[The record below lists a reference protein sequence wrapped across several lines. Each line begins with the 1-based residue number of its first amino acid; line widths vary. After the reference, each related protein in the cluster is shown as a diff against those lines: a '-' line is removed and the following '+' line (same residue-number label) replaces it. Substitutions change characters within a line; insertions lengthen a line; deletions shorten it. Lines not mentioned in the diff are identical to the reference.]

1 MKRHSGKNIAAAAA
15 LVTMLILSSCQGTAG
30 SGSAAGTSGA
40 AAETSGAAAETSG
53 AAASAKKELT
63 TEAIEGLPMV
73 DMSKWQYNAEDDVYW
88 QVGIPYCASPA
99 DETYETM
106 GFFVPGAYFAGTDNG
121 DGTWT
126 CEKEDNAE
134 CGGYIADTAPVILPV
149 NTPGYSAMSAPESYD
164 SNFGYGSVTDYTK
177 EGMVLAVA
185 GCRGREHGAPAGVT
199 DLKAAIRFLRYN
211 DELIPGDANSLFCC
225 GMSGGGAQSAVLG
238 ASGDSELYTPY
249 LEQIGAA
256 RDYSDAVLGAMCW
269 CPITSLDMADAAY
282 EWNLGGTREG
292 LTEEE
297 QRYSDGLAAAF
308 ADYINSLGLMDE
320 NSELLTLEESAEGVW
335 QAGSYADYMKGVVQ
349 DSLNHF
355 LEDTEFPYDADN
367 AGGHG
372 GMGARG
378 GHGGMGGPNGQGGPG
393 GQGGPNG
400 QGGPGGQGAPDGQGA
415 PGAGNTEGADYAQMD
430 NITRKSYATAAVSLS
445 GTYETPADYIAALN
459 EPFTWVTYDEVSN
472 TAEITSMA
480 DFCKAMKVASK
491 GLGAFDQLDRGQG
504 ENTLFGYGDG
514 AGAHFDRVLAGLA
527 AGTEYEEAFAEDMEK
542 KDAAGNQV
550 QTRVDMYNPL
560 YYFLDHYDGCGTSE
574 PAGYWRIRTGICQGD
589 TALTT
594 ETNLAL
600 AIASYGPGYVVDF
613 ETVWGMG
620 HTMAERKGEST
631 ANFIAWVRDCMG
643 GNAADKE
650 IRK

>member
-15 LVTMLILSSCQGTAG
+15 LVTMLVLSSCGGAGGSGGAAGSGTAGTGGTAG
-30 SGSAAGTSGA
+30 SSSAAESVSASESAGKEQAGA
-40 AAETSGAAAETSG
+40 SET
-53 AAASAKKELT
+53 AKKELR
-63 TEAIEGLPMV
+63 TEVIEGLPMV
-73 DMSKWQYNAEDDVYW
+73 DMTKWQYNAEDDVYW

-99 DETYETM
+99 DESYETM
-106 GFFVPGAYFAGTDNG
+106 GFYVPGAYFEGTENG

-126 CEKEDNAE
+126 CEKLDNAA
-134 CGGYIADTAPVILPV
+134 CGDYIADTAPVILPV

-211 DELIPGDANSLFCC
+211 NELLPGDANSLFCC

-308 ADYINSLGLMDE
+308 ADYINSLGLTGGDGQE
-320 NSELLTLEESAEGVW
+320 LTLEESGEGVW

-349 DSLNHF
+349 ESLNHF
-355 LEDTEFPYDADN
+355 LEDTEFPYNADN

-372 GMGARG
+372 GMG
-378 GHGGMGGPNGQGGPG
+378 GPG
-393 GQGGPNG
+393 GH
-400 QGGPGGQGAPDGQGA
+400 GGPGGQGAPDGQGA
-415 PGAGNTEGADYAQMD
+415 PGAGNAEGGDYAQMD

-459 EPFTWVTYDEVSN
+459 EPFTWVKYDEASN

-480 DFCKAMKVASK
+480 DFCKAIKVASK

-527 AGTEYEEAFAEDMEK
+527 AGTEYEAAFAEDLEK

-560 YYFLDHYDGCGTSE
+560 YYFLDHYDGSGSSE
-574 PAGYWRIRTGICQGD
+574 PAGYWRIRSGICQGD

-600 AIASYGPGYVVDF
+600 AIASYGPGYAVDF

>member
-40 AAETSGAAAETSG
+40 AGSGGPGGSSSAAEGTSASAG
-53 AAASAKKELT
+53 AGTEKSAGTDAAGSAKKELS

-106 GFFVPGAYFAGTDNG
+106 GFFVPGAYFSGTDNG

-335 QAGSYADYMKGVVQ
+335 QAA
-349 DSLNHF
+349 
-355 LEDTEFPYDADN
+355 
-367 AGGHG
+367 
-372 GMGARG
+372 
-378 GHGGMGGPNGQGGPG
+378 
-393 GQGGPNG
+393 
-400 QGGPGGQGAPDGQGA
+400 
-415 PGAGNTEGADYAQMD
+415 
-430 NITRKSYATAAVSLS
+430 TRT
-445 GTYETPADYIAALN
+445 I
-459 EPFTWVTYDEVSN
+459 
-472 TAEITSMA
+472 
-480 DFCKAMKVASK
+480 
-491 GLGAFDQLDRGQG
+491 
-504 ENTLFGYGDG
+504 
-514 AGAHFDRVLAGLA
+514 
-527 AGTEYEEAFAEDMEK
+527 
-542 KDAAGNQV
+542 
-550 QTRVDMYNPL
+550 
-560 YYFLDHYDGCGTSE
+560 
-574 PAGYWRIRTGICQGD
+574 
-589 TALTT
+589 
-594 ETNLAL
+594 
-600 AIASYGPGYVVDF
+600 
-613 ETVWGMG
+613 
-620 HTMAERKGEST
+620 
-631 ANFIAWVRDCMG
+631 
-643 GNAADKE
+643 
-650 IRK
+650 

>member
-1 MKRHSGKNIAAAAA
+1 MRRHSGKNIAAAAA
-15 LVTMLILSSCQGTAG
+15 LVTMLILSSCGSAAG
-30 SGSAAGTSGA
+30 GGAAGTSGA
-40 AAETSGAAAETSG
+40 AGSGGPGGSGSAAEETSASAGAGAGQAAGTG
-53 AAASAKKELT
+53 ASDSAKKELT
-63 TEAIEGLPMV
+63 TEVIEGLPMV
-73 DMSKWQYNAEDDVYW
+73 DMTKWQYNAEDDVYW

-99 DETYETM
+99 DEKYETM
-106 GFFVPGAYFAGTDNG
+106 GLFVPGAYFAGTDNG

-134 CGGYIADTAPVILPV
+134 CGGYIADTAPMILPV

-211 DELIPGDANSLFCC
+211 NELLPGDANSLFCC

-308 ADYINSLGLMDE
+308 ADYINSLGLTGGDGQE
-320 NSELLTLEESAEGVW
+320 LTLEESGEGVW

-349 DSLNHF
+349 ESLNHF
-355 LEDTEFPYDADN
+355 LEDTEFPYNADN

-372 GMGARG
+372 GMG
-378 GHGGMGGPNGQGGPG
+378 GPG
-393 GQGGPNG
+393 GH
-400 QGGPGGQGAPDGQGA
+400 GGPGGQGAPDGQGA
-415 PGAGNTEGADYAQMD
+415 PGAGNAEGGDYAQMD

-459 EPFTWVTYDEVSN
+459 EPFTWVKYDEASN

-527 AGTEYEEAFAEDMEK
+527 AGTEYEAAFAEDLEK

-560 YYFLDHYDGCGTSE
+560 YYFLDHYDGSGSSE
-574 PAGYWRIRTGICQGD
+574 PAGYWRIRSGICQGD

-600 AIASYGPGYVVDF
+600 AIASYGPGYAVDF

>member
-30 SGSAAGTSGA
+30 SGSAAG
-40 AAETSGAAAETSG
+40 TSGAAAETSG

-185 GCRGREHGAPAGVT
+185 GCRGRDHGAPAGVT

-211 DELIPGDANSLFCC
+211 DELLPGDANSLFCC

-308 ADYINSLGLMDE
+308 ADYINSLGLTGE
-320 NSELLTLEESAEGVW
+320 NGEELTLEESGEGVW
-335 QAGSYADYMKGVVQ
+335 QAGSYADHMKGVVQ

-355 LEDTEFPYDADN
+355 LEDTEFPYDADKT
-367 AGGHG
+367 GGH
-372 GMGARG
+372 
-378 GHGGMGGPNGQGGPG
+378 
-393 GQGGPNG
+393 
-400 QGGPGGQGAPDGQGA
+400 GGQGAPGGH
-415 PGAGNTEGADYAQMD
+415 GGGNAENADYAQMD

-459 EPFTWVTYDEVSN
+459 EPFTWVTYDEASN

-480 DFCKAMKVASK
+480 DFCKAMKVAAK

-527 AGTEYEEAFAEDMEK
+527 AGTEYEEAFAEDLEK

>member
-1 MKRHSGKNIAAAAA
+1 MKRNSGKSIAAAAVLA
-15 LVTMLILSSCQGTAG
+15 AVLVLSSCGGAGGSGGTAG
-30 SGSAAGTSGA
+30 SSTAGTSGA
-40 AAETSGAAAETSG
+40 AGSSGAAESVSAQEG
-53 AAASAKKELT
+53 AGKEQAPAGSEKKELR
-63 TEAIEGLPMV
+63 TEVIEGLPMV
-73 DMSKWQYNAEDDVYW
+73 DMTKWQYNAEDDVYW

-99 DETYETM
+99 DESYETM
-106 GFFVPGAYFAGTDNG
+106 GFYVPGAYFEGTENG

-126 CEKEDNAE
+126 CVKLDNAA
-134 CGGYIADTAPVILPV
+134 CGDYIADTAPVILPV

-177 EGMVLAVA
+177 EGMILAVA

-199 DLKAAIRFLRYN
+199 DLKAAIRFIRYN
-211 DELIPGDANSLFCC
+211 DELLPGDAQYLFCC

-238 ASGDSELYTPY
+238 ASGDSDLYTPY

-256 RDYSDAVLGAMCW
+256 KDYSDAVFGAMCW

-282 EWNLGGTREG
+282 EWNLGVTREG

-320 NSELLTLEESAEGVW
+320 NSELLTLEESDEGVW

-372 GMGARG
+372 GP
-378 GHGGMGGPNGQGGPG
+378 GMGGPGMGGPG
-393 GQGGPNG
+393 GQGKPEGEK
-400 QGGPGGQGAPDGQGA
+400 
-415 PGAGNTEGADYAQMD
+415 TEGADYAQMD

-459 EPFTWVTYDEVSN
+459 EPFTWVTYDEASN

-491 GLGAFDQLDRGQG
+491 GIGAFDQLDRGQG
-504 ENTLFGYGDG
+504 ENTLFGCGDG

-527 AGTEYEEAFAEDMEK
+527 AGTEYEDAFTEDLEK
-542 KDAAGNQV
+542 TDAAGNQV

-560 YYFLDHYDGCGTSE
+560 YYFLDHYDGSGSSS
-574 PAGYWRIRTGICQGD
+574 PAEYWRIRSGICQGD

-600 AIASYGPGYVVDF
+600 AIASYGPGYDVDF

-643 GNAADKE
+643 GNAAEKQT
-650 IRK
+650 RK

>member
-1 MKRHSGKNIAAAAA
+1 MRRHPGKNIAAAAA
-15 LVTMLILSSCQGTAG
+15 LVTMLILSSCGSAAG
-30 SGSAAGTSGA
+30 GGAAGTSGA
-40 AAETSGAAAETSG
+40 AGSGGPGGSGSAAEETSASAGAGAGQAAGTG
-53 AAASAKKELT
+53 ASDSAKKELT
-63 TEAIEGLPMV
+63 TEVIEGLPMV
-73 DMSKWQYNAEDDVYW
+73 DMTKWQYNAEDDVYW

-99 DETYETM
+99 DEKYETM
-106 GFFVPGAYFAGTDNG
+106 GLFVPGAYFAGTDNG

-134 CGGYIADTAPVILPV
+134 CGGYIADTAPMILPV

-211 DELIPGDANSLFCC
+211 NELLPGDANSLFCC

-308 ADYINSLGLMDE
+308 ADYINSLGLTGGDGQE
-320 NSELLTLEESAEGVW
+320 LTLEESGEGVW

-349 DSLNHF
+349 ESLNHF
-355 LEDTEFPYDADN
+355 LEDTEFPYNADN

-372 GMGARG
+372 GMG
-378 GHGGMGGPNGQGGPG
+378 GPG
-393 GQGGPNG
+393 GH
-400 QGGPGGQGAPDGQGA
+400 GGPGGQGAPDGQRA
-415 PGAGNTEGADYAQMD
+415 PGAGNAEGGDYAQMD

-459 EPFTWVTYDEVSN
+459 EPFTWVKYDEASN

-527 AGTEYEEAFAEDMEK
+527 AGTEYEAAFAEDLEK

-560 YYFLDHYDGCGTSE
+560 YYFLDHYDGSGSSE
-574 PAGYWRIRTGICQGD
+574 PAGYWRIRSGICQGD

-600 AIASYGPGYVVDF
+600 AIASYGPGYAVDF

>member
-1 MKRHSGKNIAAAAA
+1 MRRHSGKNIAAAAA
-15 LVTMLILSSCQGTAG
+15 LVTMLILSSCGSAAG
-30 SGSAAGTSGA
+30 GGAAGTSGA
-40 AAETSGAAAETSG
+40 AGSGGPGVSSSAAEETSASSG
-53 AAASAKKELT
+53 AGAGQAAGTGASDSAKKELT
-63 TEAIEGLPMV
+63 TEVIEGLPMV
-73 DMSKWQYNAEDDVYW
+73 DMTKWQYNAEDDVYW

-99 DETYETM
+99 DEKYETM
-106 GFFVPGAYFAGTDNG
+106 GLFVPGAYFAGTDNG

-134 CGGYIADTAPVILPV
+134 CGGYIADTAPMILPV

-211 DELIPGDANSLFCC
+211 NELLPGDANSLFCC

-308 ADYINSLGLMDE
+308 ADYINSLGLTGGDGQE
-320 NSELLTLEESAEGVW
+320 LTLEESGEGVW

-349 DSLNHF
+349 ESLNHF
-355 LEDTEFPYDADN
+355 LEDTEFPYNADN

-372 GMGARG
+372 GMG
-378 GHGGMGGPNGQGGPG
+378 GPG
-393 GQGGPNG
+393 GH
-400 QGGPGGQGAPDGQGA
+400 GGPGGQGAPDGQGA
-415 PGAGNTEGADYAQMD
+415 PGAGNAEGGDYAQMD

-459 EPFTWVTYDEVSN
+459 EPFTWVKYDEASN

-527 AGTEYEEAFAEDMEK
+527 AGTEYEAAFAEDLEK

-560 YYFLDHYDGCGTSE
+560 YYFLDHYDGSGSSE
-574 PAGYWRIRTGICQGD
+574 PAGYWRIRSGICQGD

-600 AIASYGPGYVVDF
+600 AIASYGPGYAVDF

>member
-1 MKRHSGKNIAAAAA
+1 MRRHPGKNIAAAAA
-15 LVTMLILSSCQGTAG
+15 LVTMLILSSCGSAAG
-30 SGSAAGTSGA
+30 GGAAGTSGA
-40 AAETSGAAAETSG
+40 AGSGGPGGSGSAAEETSASSG
-53 AAASAKKELT
+53 AGAGQAAGTGASDSAKKELT
-63 TEAIEGLPMV
+63 TEVIEGLPMV
-73 DMSKWQYNAEDDVYW
+73 DMTKWQYNAEDDVYW

-99 DETYETM
+99 DEKYETM
-106 GFFVPGAYFAGTDNG
+106 GLFVPGAYFAGTDNG

-134 CGGYIADTAPVILPV
+134 CGGYIADTAPMILPV

-211 DELIPGDANSLFCC
+211 NELLPGDANSLFCC

-308 ADYINSLGLMDE
+308 ADYINSLGLTGGDGQE
-320 NSELLTLEESAEGVW
+320 LTLEESGEGVW

-349 DSLNHF
+349 ESLNHF
-355 LEDTEFPYDADN
+355 LEDTEFPYNADN

-372 GMGARG
+372 GMG
-378 GHGGMGGPNGQGGPG
+378 GPG
-393 GQGGPNG
+393 GH
-400 QGGPGGQGAPDGQGA
+400 GGPGGQGAPDGQGA
-415 PGAGNTEGADYAQMD
+415 PGAGNAEGGDYAQMD

-459 EPFTWVTYDEVSN
+459 EPFTWVKYDEASN

-527 AGTEYEEAFAEDMEK
+527 AGTEYEAAFAEDLEK

-560 YYFLDHYDGCGTSE
+560 YYFLDHYDGSGSSE
-574 PAGYWRIRTGICQGD
+574 PAGYWRIRSGICQGD

-600 AIASYGPGYVVDF
+600 AIASYGPGYAVDF

>member
-1 MKRHSGKNIAAAAA
+1 MRRHSGKSIAAAAA
-15 LVTMLILSSCQGTAG
+15 LVTMLILSSCGSAAG
-30 SGSAAGTSGA
+30 GGAAGTSGA
-40 AAETSGAAAETSG
+40 AGSGGPGGSGSAAEETSASAGAGAGQAAGTG
-53 AAASAKKELT
+53 ASDSAKKELT
-63 TEAIEGLPMV
+63 TEVIEGLPMV
-73 DMSKWQYNAEDDVYW
+73 DMTKWQYNAEDDVYW

-99 DETYETM
+99 DEKYETM
-106 GFFVPGAYFAGTDNG
+106 GLFVPGAYFAGTDNG

-134 CGGYIADTAPVILPV
+134 CGGYIADTAPMILPV

-211 DELIPGDANSLFCC
+211 NELLPGDANSLFCC

-308 ADYINSLGLMDE
+308 ADYINSLGLTGGDGQE
-320 NSELLTLEESAEGVW
+320 LTLEESGEGVW

-349 DSLNHF
+349 ESLNHF
-355 LEDTEFPYDADN
+355 LEDTEFPYNADN

-372 GMGARG
+372 GMG
-378 GHGGMGGPNGQGGPG
+378 GPG
-393 GQGGPNG
+393 GH
-400 QGGPGGQGAPDGQGA
+400 GGPGGQGAPDGQGA
-415 PGAGNTEGADYAQMD
+415 PGAGNAEGGDYAQMD

-459 EPFTWVTYDEVSN
+459 EPFTWVKYDEASN

-527 AGTEYEEAFAEDMEK
+527 AGTEYEAAFAEDLEK

-560 YYFLDHYDGCGTSE
+560 YYFLDHYDGSGSSE
-574 PAGYWRIRTGICQGD
+574 PAGYWRIRSGICQGD

-600 AIASYGPGYVVDF
+600 AIASYGPGYAVDF

>member
-1 MKRHSGKNIAAAAA
+1 MRRHPGKNIAAAAA
-15 LVTMLILSSCQGTAG
+15 LVTMLILSSCGSAAG
-30 SGSAAGTSGA
+30 GGAAGTSGA
-40 AAETSGAAAETSG
+40 AGSGGPGGSGSAAEETSASAGAGAGQAAGTG
-53 AAASAKKELT
+53 ASDSAKKELT
-63 TEAIEGLPMV
+63 TEVIEGLPMV
-73 DMSKWQYNAEDDVYW
+73 DMTKWQYNAEDDVYW

-99 DETYETM
+99 DEKYETM
-106 GFFVPGAYFAGTDNG
+106 GLFVPGAYFAGTDNG

-134 CGGYIADTAPVILPV
+134 CGGYIADTAPMILPV

-211 DELIPGDANSLFCC
+211 NELLPGDANSLFCC

-308 ADYINSLGLMDE
+308 ADYINSLGLTGGDGQE
-320 NSELLTLEESAEGVW
+320 LTLEESGEGVW

-349 DSLNHF
+349 ESLNHF
-355 LEDTEFPYDADN
+355 LEDTEFPYNADN

-372 GMGARG
+372 GMG
-378 GHGGMGGPNGQGGPG
+378 GPG
-393 GQGGPNG
+393 GH
-400 QGGPGGQGAPDGQGA
+400 GGPGGQGAPDGQGA
-415 PGAGNTEGADYAQMD
+415 PGAGNAEGGDYAQMD

-459 EPFTWVTYDEVSN
+459 EPFTWVKYDEASN

-527 AGTEYEEAFAEDMEK
+527 AGTEYEAAFAEDLEK

-560 YYFLDHYDGCGTSE
+560 YYFLDHYDGSGSSE
-574 PAGYWRIRTGICQGD
+574 PAGYWRIRSGICQGD

-600 AIASYGPGYVVDF
+600 AIASYGPGYAVDF

>member
-1 MKRHSGKNIAAAAA
+1 MRRHSGKNIAAAAA
-15 LVTMLILSSCQGTAG
+15 LVTMLILSSCGSAAG
-30 SGSAAGTSGA
+30 GGAAGTSGA
-40 AAETSGAAAETSG
+40 AGSGGPGGSGSAAEETSASAGAGAGQAAGTG
-53 AAASAKKELT
+53 ASDSAKKELT
-63 TEAIEGLPMV
+63 TEVIEGLPMV
-73 DMSKWQYNAEDDVYW
+73 DMTKWQYNAEDDVYW

-99 DETYETM
+99 DEKYETM
-106 GFFVPGAYFAGTDNG
+106 GLFVPGAYFAGTDNG

-134 CGGYIADTAPVILPV
+134 CGGYIADTAPMILPV

-211 DELIPGDANSLFCC
+211 NELLPGDANSLFCC

-308 ADYINSLGLMDE
+308 ADYINSLGLTGGDGQE
-320 NSELLTLEESAEGVW
+320 LTLEESGEGVW

-349 DSLNHF
+349 ESLNHF
-355 LEDTEFPYDADN
+355 LEDTEFPYNADN

-372 GMGARG
+372 GMG
-378 GHGGMGGPNGQGGPG
+378 GPG
-393 GQGGPNG
+393 GH
-400 QGGPGGQGAPDGQGA
+400 GGPGGQGAPDGQGA
-415 PGAGNTEGADYAQMD
+415 PGAGNAEGGDYAQMD

-459 EPFTWVTYDEVSN
+459 EPFTWVIYDEASN

-527 AGTEYEEAFAEDMEK
+527 AGTEYEAAFAEDLEK

-560 YYFLDHYDGCGTSE
+560 YYFLDHYDGSGSSE
-574 PAGYWRIRTGICQGD
+574 PAGYWRIRSGICQGD

-600 AIASYGPGYVVDF
+600 AIASYGPGYAVDF

>member
-1 MKRHSGKNIAAAAA
+1 MRRHSGKNIAAAAA
-15 LVTMLILSSCQGTAG
+15 LVTMLILSSCGSAAG
-30 SGSAAGTSGA
+30 GGAAGTSGA
-40 AAETSGAAAETSG
+40 AGSGGPGGSGSAAEETSASSG
-53 AAASAKKELT
+53 AGAGQAAGTGASDSAKKELT
-63 TEAIEGLPMV
+63 TEVIEGLPMV
-73 DMSKWQYNAEDDVYW
+73 DMTKWQYNAEDDVYW

-99 DETYETM
+99 DEKYETM
-106 GFFVPGAYFAGTDNG
+106 GLFVPGAYFAGTDNG

-134 CGGYIADTAPVILPV
+134 CGGYIADTAPMILPV

-211 DELIPGDANSLFCC
+211 NELLPGDANSLFCC

-308 ADYINSLGLMDE
+308 ADYINSLGLTGGDGQE
-320 NSELLTLEESAEGVW
+320 LTLEESGEGVW

-349 DSLNHF
+349 ESLNHF
-355 LEDTEFPYDADN
+355 LEDTEFPYNADN

-372 GMGARG
+372 GMG
-378 GHGGMGGPNGQGGPG
+378 GPG
-393 GQGGPNG
+393 GH
-400 QGGPGGQGAPDGQGA
+400 GGPGGQGAPDGQGA
-415 PGAGNTEGADYAQMD
+415 PGAGNAEGGDYAQMD

-459 EPFTWVTYDEVSN
+459 EPFTWVKYDEASN

-527 AGTEYEEAFAEDMEK
+527 AGTEYEAAFAEDLEK

-560 YYFLDHYDGCGTSE
+560 YYFLDHYDGSGSSE
-574 PAGYWRIRTGICQGD
+574 PAGYWRIRSGICQGD

-600 AIASYGPGYVVDF
+600 AIASYGPGYAVDF

>member
-1 MKRHSGKNIAAAAA
+1 MRRHSGKNIAAAAA
-15 LVTMLILSSCQGTAG
+15 LVTMLILSSCGSAAG
-30 SGSAAGTSGA
+30 GGAAGTSGA
-40 AAETSGAAAETSG
+40 AGSGGPGGSGSAAEETSASSG
-53 AAASAKKELT
+53 AGAGQAAGTGASDSAKKELT
-63 TEAIEGLPMV
+63 TEVIEGLPMV
-73 DMSKWQYNAEDDVYW
+73 DMTKWQYNAEDDVYW

-99 DETYETM
+99 DEKYETM
-106 GFFVPGAYFAGTDNG
+106 GLFVPGAYFAGTDNG

-134 CGGYIADTAPVILPV
+134 CGGYIADTAPMILPV

-211 DELIPGDANSLFCC
+211 NELLPGDANSLFCC

-308 ADYINSLGLMDE
+308 ADYINSLGLTGGDGQE
-320 NSELLTLEESAEGVW
+320 LTLEESGEGVW

-349 DSLNHF
+349 ESLNHF
-355 LEDTEFPYDADN
+355 LEDTEFPYNADN

-372 GMGARG
+372 GMG
-378 GHGGMGGPNGQGGPG
+378 GPG
-393 GQGGPNG
+393 GH
-400 QGGPGGQGAPDGQGA
+400 GGPGGQGAPDGQRA
-415 PGAGNTEGADYAQMD
+415 PGAGNAEGGDYAQMD

-459 EPFTWVTYDEVSN
+459 EPFTWVKYDEASN

-527 AGTEYEEAFAEDMEK
+527 AGTEYEAAFAEDLEK

-560 YYFLDHYDGCGTSE
+560 YYFLDHYDGSGSSE
-574 PAGYWRIRTGICQGD
+574 PAGYWRIRSGICQGD

-600 AIASYGPGYVVDF
+600 AIASYGPGYAVDF

>member
-1 MKRHSGKNIAAAAA
+1 MRRHSGKNIAAAAA
-15 LVTMLILSSCQGTAG
+15 LVTMLILSSCGSAAG
-30 SGSAAGTSGA
+30 GGAAGTSGA
-40 AAETSGAAAETSG
+40 AGSGGPGGSGSAAEETSASAGAGAGQAAGTG
-53 AAASAKKELT
+53 ASDSAKKELT
-63 TEAIEGLPMV
+63 TEVIEGLPMV
-73 DMSKWQYNAEDDVYW
+73 DMTKWQYNAEDDVYW

-99 DETYETM
+99 DEKYETM
-106 GFFVPGAYFAGTDNG
+106 GLFVPEAYFAGTDNG

-134 CGGYIADTAPVILPV
+134 CGGYIADTAPMILPV

-211 DELIPGDANSLFCC
+211 NELLPGDANSLFCC

-308 ADYINSLGLMDE
+308 ADYINSLGLTGGDGQE
-320 NSELLTLEESAEGVW
+320 LTLEESGEGVW

-349 DSLNHF
+349 ESLNHF
-355 LEDTEFPYDADN
+355 LEDTEFPYNADN

-372 GMGARG
+372 GMG
-378 GHGGMGGPNGQGGPG
+378 GPG
-393 GQGGPNG
+393 GH
-400 QGGPGGQGAPDGQGA
+400 GGPGGQGAPDGQGA
-415 PGAGNTEGADYAQMD
+415 PGAGNAEGGDYAQMD

-459 EPFTWVTYDEVSN
+459 EPFTWVKYDEASN

-527 AGTEYEEAFAEDMEK
+527 AGTEYEAAFAEDLEK

-560 YYFLDHYDGCGTSE
+560 YYFLDHYDGSGSSE
-574 PAGYWRIRTGICQGD
+574 PAGYWRIRSGICQGD

-600 AIASYGPGYVVDF
+600 AIASYGPGYAVDF

>member
-1 MKRHSGKNIAAAAA
+1 MRRHSGKNIAAAAA
-15 LVTMLILSSCQGTAG
+15 LVTMLILSSCGSAAGGGAAGNSGAAGSGGPGG
-30 SGSAAGTSGA
+30 SGSAAE
-40 AAETSGAAAETSG
+40 ETSASAGAGAGQAAGTG
-53 AAASAKKELT
+53 ASDSAKKELT
-63 TEAIEGLPMV
+63 TEVIEGLPMV
-73 DMSKWQYNAEDDVYW
+73 DMTKWQYNAEDDVYW

-99 DETYETM
+99 DEKYETM
-106 GFFVPGAYFAGTDNG
+106 GLFVPGAYFAGTDNG

-134 CGGYIADTAPVILPV
+134 CGGYIADTAPMILPV

-211 DELIPGDANSLFCC
+211 NELLPGDANSLFCC

-308 ADYINSLGLMDE
+308 ADYINSLGLTGGDGQE
-320 NSELLTLEESAEGVW
+320 LTLEESGEGVW

-349 DSLNHF
+349 ESLNHF
-355 LEDTEFPYDADN
+355 LEDTEFPYNADN

-372 GMGARG
+372 GMG
-378 GHGGMGGPNGQGGPG
+378 GPG
-393 GQGGPNG
+393 GH
-400 QGGPGGQGAPDGQGA
+400 GGPGGQGAPDGQGA
-415 PGAGNTEGADYAQMD
+415 PGAGNAEGGDYAQMD

-459 EPFTWVTYDEVSN
+459 EPFTWVKYDEASN

-527 AGTEYEEAFAEDMEK
+527 AGTEYEAAFAEDLEK

-560 YYFLDHYDGCGTSE
+560 YYFLDHYDGSGSSE
-574 PAGYWRIRTGICQGD
+574 PAGYWRIRSGICQGD

-600 AIASYGPGYVVDF
+600 AIASYGPGYAVDF

>member
-1 MKRHSGKNIAAAAA
+1 MRRHSGKSIAAAAA
-15 LVTMLILSSCQGTAG
+15 LVTMLILSSCGSAAG
-30 SGSAAGTSGA
+30 GGAAGTSGA
-40 AAETSGAAAETSG
+40 AGSGGPGGSGSAAEETSASAGVGAGQAAGTG
-53 AAASAKKELT
+53 ASDSAKKELT
-63 TEAIEGLPMV
+63 TEVIEGLPMV
-73 DMSKWQYNAEDDVYW
+73 DMTKWQYNAEDDVYW

-99 DETYETM
+99 DEKYETM
-106 GFFVPGAYFAGTDNG
+106 GLFVPGAYFAGTDNG

-134 CGGYIADTAPVILPV
+134 CGGYIADTAPMILPV

-211 DELIPGDANSLFCC
+211 NELLPGDANSLFCC

-308 ADYINSLGLMDE
+308 ADYINSLGLTGGDGQE
-320 NSELLTLEESAEGVW
+320 LTLEESGEGVW

-349 DSLNHF
+349 ESLNHF
-355 LEDTEFPYDADN
+355 LEDTEFPYNADN

-372 GMGARG
+372 GMG
-378 GHGGMGGPNGQGGPG
+378 GPG
-393 GQGGPNG
+393 GH
-400 QGGPGGQGAPDGQGA
+400 GGPGGQGAPDGQGA
-415 PGAGNTEGADYAQMD
+415 PGAGNAEGGDYAQMD

-459 EPFTWVTYDEVSN
+459 EPFTWVKYDEASN

-527 AGTEYEEAFAEDMEK
+527 AGTEYEAAFAEDLEK

-560 YYFLDHYDGCGTSE
+560 YYFLDHYDGSGSSE
-574 PAGYWRIRTGICQGD
+574 PAGYWRIRSGICQGD

-600 AIASYGPGYVVDF
+600 AIASYGPGYAVDF

>member
-1 MKRHSGKNIAAAAA
+1 MRRHSGKNIAAAAA
-15 LVTMLILSSCQGTAG
+15 LVTMLILSSCGSAAGGGAAGNSGAAG
-30 SGSAAGTSGA
+30 SGSAAE
-40 AAETSGAAAETSG
+40 ETSASAGAGAGQAAGTG
-53 AAASAKKELT
+53 ASDSAKKELT
-63 TEAIEGLPMV
+63 TEVIEGLPMV
-73 DMSKWQYNAEDDVYW
+73 DMTKWQYNAEDDVYW

-99 DETYETM
+99 DEKYETM
-106 GFFVPGAYFAGTDNG
+106 GLFVPGAYFAGTDNG

-134 CGGYIADTAPVILPV
+134 CGGYIADTAPMILPV

-211 DELIPGDANSLFCC
+211 NELLPGDANSLFCC

-308 ADYINSLGLMDE
+308 ADYINSLGLTGGDGQE
-320 NSELLTLEESAEGVW
+320 LTLEESGEGVW

-349 DSLNHF
+349 ESLNHF
-355 LEDTEFPYDADN
+355 LEDTEFPYNADN

-372 GMGARG
+372 GMG
-378 GHGGMGGPNGQGGPG
+378 GPG
-393 GQGGPNG
+393 GH
-400 QGGPGGQGAPDGQGA
+400 GGPGGQGAPDGQGA
-415 PGAGNTEGADYAQMD
+415 PGAGNAEGGDYAQMD

-459 EPFTWVTYDEVSN
+459 EPFTWVKYDEASN

-527 AGTEYEEAFAEDMEK
+527 AGTEYEAAFAEDLEK

-560 YYFLDHYDGCGTSE
+560 YYFLDHYDGSGSSE
-574 PAGYWRIRTGICQGD
+574 PAGYWRIRSGICQGD

-600 AIASYGPGYVVDF
+600 AIASYGPGYAVDF

>member
-1 MKRHSGKNIAAAAA
+1 MRRHSGKNIAAAAA
-15 LVTMLILSSCQGTAG
+15 LVTMLILSSC
-30 SGSAAGTSGA
+30 GSAAGGGAAGNSGA
-40 AAETSGAAAETSG
+40 AGSGGPGGSGIAADG
-53 AAASAKKELT
+53 AGQAAGTGASDSAKKELT
-63 TEAIEGLPMV
+63 TEVIEGLPMV
-73 DMSKWQYNAEDDVYW
+73 DMTKWQYNAEDDVYW

-99 DETYETM
+99 DEKYETM
-106 GFFVPGAYFAGTDNG
+106 GLFVPGAYFAGTDNG

-134 CGGYIADTAPVILPV
+134 CGGYIADTAPMILPV

-211 DELIPGDANSLFCC
+211 NELLPGDANSLFCC

-308 ADYINSLGLMDE
+308 ADYINSLGLTGGDGQE
-320 NSELLTLEESAEGVW
+320 LTLEESGEGVW

-349 DSLNHF
+349 ESLNHF
-355 LEDTEFPYDADN
+355 LEDTEFPYNADN

-372 GMGARG
+372 GMG
-378 GHGGMGGPNGQGGPG
+378 GPG
-393 GQGGPNG
+393 GH
-400 QGGPGGQGAPDGQGA
+400 GGPGGQGAPDGQGA
-415 PGAGNTEGADYAQMD
+415 PGAGNAEGGDYAQMD

-459 EPFTWVTYDEVSN
+459 EPFTWVKYDEASN

-527 AGTEYEEAFAEDMEK
+527 AGTEYEAAFAEDLEK

-560 YYFLDHYDGCGTSE
+560 YYFLDHYDGSGSSE
-574 PAGYWRIRTGICQGD
+574 PAGYWRIRSGICQGD

-600 AIASYGPGYVVDF
+600 AIASYGPGYAVDF

>member
-1 MKRHSGKNIAAAAA
+1 MRRHSGKNIAAAAA
-15 LVTMLILSSCQGTAG
+15 LVTMLILSSCGSAAG
-30 SGSAAGTSGA
+30 AGGGAAGTSGA
-40 AAETSGAAAETSG
+40 AGSGGPGGSGSAAEETSASSG
-53 AAASAKKELT
+53 AGAGQAAGTGASDSAKKELT
-63 TEAIEGLPMV
+63 TEVIEGLPMV
-73 DMSKWQYNAEDDVYW
+73 DMTKWQYNAEDDVYW

-99 DETYETM
+99 DEKYETM
-106 GFFVPGAYFAGTDNG
+106 GLFVPGAYFAGTDNG

-134 CGGYIADTAPVILPV
+134 CGGYIADTAPMILPV

-211 DELIPGDANSLFCC
+211 NELLPGDANSLFCC

-308 ADYINSLGLMDE
+308 ADYINSLGLTGGDGQE
-320 NSELLTLEESAEGVW
+320 LTLEESGEGVW

-349 DSLNHF
+349 ESLNHF
-355 LEDTEFPYDADN
+355 LEDTEFPYNADN

-372 GMGARG
+372 GMG
-378 GHGGMGGPNGQGGPG
+378 GPG
-393 GQGGPNG
+393 GH
-400 QGGPGGQGAPDGQGA
+400 GGPGGQGAPDGQRA
-415 PGAGNTEGADYAQMD
+415 PGAGNAEGGDYAQMD

-459 EPFTWVTYDEVSN
+459 EPFTWVKYDEASN

-527 AGTEYEEAFAEDMEK
+527 AGTEYEAAFAEDLEK

-560 YYFLDHYDGCGTSE
+560 YYFLDHYDGSGSSE
-574 PAGYWRIRTGICQGD
+574 PAGYWRIRSGICQGD

-600 AIASYGPGYVVDF
+600 AIASYGPGYAVDF

>member
-1 MKRHSGKNIAAAAA
+1 MRRHSGKNIAAAAA
-15 LVTMLILSSCQGTAG
+15 LVTMLILSSCGSAAG
-30 SGSAAGTSGA
+30 GGAAGTSGA
-40 AAETSGAAAETSG
+40 AGSGGPGGSGSAAEETSASAGAGAGQAAGTG
-53 AAASAKKELT
+53 ASDSAKKELT
-63 TEAIEGLPMV
+63 TEVIEGLPMV
-73 DMSKWQYNAEDDVYW
+73 DMTKWQYNAEDDVYW

-99 DETYETM
+99 DEKYETM
-106 GFFVPGAYFAGTDNG
+106 GLFVPGAYFAGTDNG

-134 CGGYIADTAPVILPV
+134 CGGYIADTAPMILPV

-211 DELIPGDANSLFCC
+211 NELLPGDANSLFCC

-308 ADYINSLGLMDE
+308 ADYINSLGLTGGDGQE
-320 NSELLTLEESAEGVW
+320 LTLEESGEGVW
-335 QAGSYADYMKGVVQ
+335 QAGSYADYMKGVAQ
-349 DSLNHF
+349 ESLNHF
-355 LEDTEFPYDADN
+355 LEDTEFPYNADN

-372 GMGARG
+372 GMG
-378 GHGGMGGPNGQGGPG
+378 GPG
-393 GQGGPNG
+393 GH
-400 QGGPGGQGAPDGQGA
+400 GGPGGQGAPDGQGA
-415 PGAGNTEGADYAQMD
+415 PGAGNAEGGDYAQMD

-459 EPFTWVTYDEVSN
+459 EPFTWVKYDEASN

-527 AGTEYEEAFAEDMEK
+527 AGTEYEAAFAEDLEK

-560 YYFLDHYDGCGTSE
+560 YYFLDHYDGSGSSE
-574 PAGYWRIRTGICQGD
+574 PAGYWRIRSGICQGD

-600 AIASYGPGYVVDF
+600 AIASYGPGYAVDF